1 MLLLI
6 CILFKFF
13 QIYFQFFCNCLF
25 FKNKTKFRFISDVVF
40 IQSFQYFI
48 LQLTL
53 VAKAT
58 FLIFFFFQ
66 LITIFYFQFTGIN
79 TNDLI
84 IHILVNNAKTG
95 TVIYILA
102 NTDKLIIILILSL
115 TTYKWQIVKFL
126 VFLKINLK

>member
-13 QIYFQFFCNCLF
+13 YIYFQFFCNCLF
-25 FKNKTKFRFISDVVF
+25 FKNKTKFRFISDLVF
-40 IQSFQYFI
+40 RFI
-48 LQLTL
+48 
-53 VAKAT
+53 
-58 FLIFFFFQ
+58 
-66 LITIFYFQFTGIN
+66 GIN

-84 IHILVNNAKTG
+84 IHILVNNAKTD